1 VLVTLVAATVL
12 SEATEV
18 AKGAASNNNVTP
30 GVLGFLIVAGMGL
43 ALFFLLRSMN
53 RQFRKLPQ
61 PPATDGADGAD
72 GPGAPGTD
80 VAAGPDGAQPA
91 GRVSPGPPRP

>member
-1 VLVTLVAATVL
+1 VTLVAATVL

-61 PPATDGADGAD
+61 PPGTDGADRPG
-72 GPGAPGTD
+72 GPGGAGGTD

>member
-1 VLVTLVAATVL
+1 MLVTLVAATVL
-12 SEATEV
+12 SEATAV
-18 AKGAASNNNVTP
+18 AKGAASNNDVTP

-61 PPATDGADGAD
+61 PPAADGAD
-72 GPGAPGTD
+72 GPAGPGRPG
-80 VAAGPDGAQPA
+80 VAAGPDGAQPS